1 MKRGNGMGLEGHE
14 TDRDMR
20 HAGNG
25 IWVNEEA
32 EKQWWEEE
40 RLFIANFIR
49 QEIEK
54 GNIKPVEDAQH
65 TDTN

>member
-1 MKRGNGMGLEGHE
+1 MKN
-14 TDRDMR
+14 
-20 HAGNG
+20 AGNG

-40 RLFIANFIR
+40 RSFIANFIR

-54 GNIKPVEDAQH
+54 GNIKPVEDAEQ
-65 TDTN
+65 NP